1 LEWNRLADLDWI
13 LGTPGS
19 PIREQVA
26 DIFLRAGVAP
36 PPPSVQSDSSKLIGE
51 MIVASDRAVSILP
64 ADIAD
69 ELVRIAGA
77 AIVPYS
83 FDWTLPP
90 ISLFTRADG
99 LRRNVDALFA
109 SALREVYTKGARPA
123 A

>member
-1 LEWNRLADLDWI
+1 
-13 LGTPGS
+13 
-19 PIREQVA
+19 
-26 DIFLRAGVAP
+26 
-36 PPPSVQSDSSKLIGE
+36 VQSDSSKLIGE
-51 MIVASDRAVSILP
+51 MIVASDRAVAILP

-90 ISLFTRADG
+90 IALFTRAEG

-109 SALREVYTKGARPA
+109 AALREAYTKGARLPA
-123 A
+123 